1 MKIEDGEI
9 RNLCFDKKRV
19 ISGWC
24 LLISDNNEEYLIR
37 QNNFMVG
44 LKQYRVSRKIYQAN
58 ISLCKFSISGLEMEK
73 EIRKKL
79 EKSYLGVAIGLP
91 LSNLVRN
98 FIPQNWLWG
107 KSNLPIDMLEG
118 IINLLFFW
126 LALVICLSVVSYWR
140 KNRLKKELEKRG
152 SSLKLIGKGY
162 AITPL
167 IITQKKLKWW

>member
-44 LKQYRVSRKIYQAN
+44 LKQYRVSRKIYPN
-58 ISLCKFSISGLEMEK
+58 ISLCKFSISGLENGK

-91 LSNLVRN
+91 
-98 FIPQNWLWG
+98 F
-107 KSNLPIDMLEG
+107 
-118 IINLLFFW
+118 
-126 LALVICLSVVSYWR
+126 
-140 KNRLKKELEKRG
+140 
-152 SSLKLIGKGY
+152 
-162 AITPL
+162 
-167 IITQKKLKWW
+167 

>member
-1 MKIEDGEI
+1 MEIEDGVI

-19 ISGWC
+19 IPGWC

-44 LKQYRVSRKIYQAN
+44 LKQYRVNRKIYQAS
-58 ISLCKFSISGLEMEK
+58 ISLNEFSISGLEIGE
-73 EIRKKL
+73 EIKKKS

-91 LSNLVRN
+91 LSNLVRD

-118 IINLLFFW
+118 TINLFFFW

-152 SSLKLIGKGY
+152 GSLKRIGKGY

-167 IITQKKLKWW
+167 IITQKILKWW